1 VVVTPR
7 KKKKREKKRGRPIWR
22 SHGSAADRVGVGCDV
37 CVELDVFSPLVFL
50 WQMLIP
56 KKDRLAIYSRLFQDG
71 VMVAKK
77 NYNGKHHV
85 SDARPSV
92 FLAQT

>member
-1 VVVTPR
+1 
-7 KKKKREKKRGRPIWR
+7 
-22 SHGSAADRVGVGCDV
+22 
-37 CVELDVFSPLVFL
+37 
-50 WQMLIP
+50 MLIP

-85 SDARPSV
+85 SVAREDV
-92 FLAQT
+92 FFSR